1 MTPGLCL
8 DSGEF
13 IPASELNMTHEF
25 ETKRPKEHPP
35 VISIT
40 DENEK
45 QQQRISELEAQIAQ
59 LTESLETASSAV
71 IVLKQQ
77 QREEWAQLASGQEPT
92 GLCVDWLSNVIRQAD
107 GNNKLGA
114 GALAETIVEAVSGL
128 DQDRPIASGQ
138 GPQLLGR
145 VELQREAK
153 HPAPC
158 ASHCEAPAFKIEIR
172 QLKTQIEVNRAQPP
186 AQQPLTVATIA
197 DLAMQSGAYDE
208 QLLAFARAIEAA
220 VLEKLADKL
229 RDAERYQQVACYM
242 AGDHTHLDDCF
253 VACTTVEQISAICDK
268 HLSKKKP

>member
-1 MTPGLCL
+1 MQLRIEETGAPHFFRIEMTPGLCL

-45 QQQRISELEAQIAQ
+45 QQKRITELE
-59 LTESLETASSAV
+59 
-71 IVLKQQ
+71 
-77 QREEWAQLASGQEPT
+77 AQLASGQE
-92 GLCVDWLSNVIRQAD
+92 
-107 GNNKLGA
+107 
-114 GALAETIVEAVSGL
+114 
-128 DQDRPIASGQ
+128 
-138 GPQLLGR
+138 PQLLGR

-186 AQQPLTVATIA
+186 AQQPLSDA
-197 DLAMQSGAYDE
+197 E
-208 QLLAFARAIEAA
+208 QRELVKECGLDWEKGSIPLFAGDTKNRYAVLIEA
-220 VLEKLADKL
+220 VERKHSIKEK
-229 RDAERYQQVACYM
+229 
-242 AGDHTHLDDCF
+242 
-253 VACTTVEQISAICDK
+253 
-268 HLSKKKP
+268 P